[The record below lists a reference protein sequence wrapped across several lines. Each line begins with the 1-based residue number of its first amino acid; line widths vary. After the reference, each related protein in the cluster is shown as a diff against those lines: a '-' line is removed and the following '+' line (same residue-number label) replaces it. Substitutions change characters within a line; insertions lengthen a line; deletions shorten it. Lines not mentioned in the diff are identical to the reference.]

1 MNIKKELENLE
12 LIKNYFYHFGDA
24 SKIGKFESKID
35 NLAHTYISKKG
46 SNMDIKRITSGLL
59 GFPLV
64 LIILLIG
71 NKYVVDV
78 ALAIIALLAMNEYFN
93 AISKV
98 SNPVRWVG
106 YLSCLSI
113 GVVHLIPAENLN
125 MVVTITIPAILIVL
139 FAQVIAT
146 EMKTTFK
153 DIAYTF
159 IGIFYVVFFIMFVA
173 LIDGMENGK
182 ILIWYAIFAAWG
194 TDIFAYF
201 VGRLIGKHKFSKI
214 SPKKSIEGCVA
225 GTIGAVLLML
235 IYTFFINNYLG
246 MEYSYIYIGIIALIL
261 SLVGQIGDFAASSI
275 KRYVDIKDF
284 SNLIPGHGGMLDRID
299 SLIFLA
305 PFAYVFF
312 QGTFL

>member
-1 MNIKKELENLE
+1 
-12 LIKNYFYHFGDA
+12 
-24 SKIGKFESKID
+24 
-35 NLAHTYISKKG
+35 
-46 SNMDIKRITSGLL
+46 MDIKRLTSGLL

-71 NKYVVDV
+71 DKIVVDI

-98 SNPVRWVG
+98 AKPVKWIGYVSCFSIAFVHLVPQE
-106 YLSCLSI
+106 YLSL
-113 GVVHLIPAENLN
+113 
-125 MVVTITIPAILIVL
+125 VVTLSVPTILTVL

-146 EMKTTFK
+146 EMKTSFK

-173 LIDGMENGK
+173 LIDGMKNGK

-201 VGRLIGKHKFSKI
+201 VGMLIGKHKFSKI
-214 SPKKSIEGCVA
+214 SPKKSIEGCIG

-235 IYTFFINNYLG
+235 GYTFFVNQFLG
-246 MEYSYIYIGIIALIL
+246 MNYSYWYIAGISVIL

-275 KRYVDIKDF
+275 KRSVDIKDF

-305 PFAYVFF
+305 PFAYVLF
-312 QGTFL
+312 TLL

>member
-1 MNIKKELENLE
+1 
-12 LIKNYFYHFGDA
+12 
-24 SKIGKFESKID
+24 
-35 NLAHTYISKKG
+35 
-46 SNMDIKRITSGLL
+46 MDIKRLTSGLL

-64 LIILLIG
+64 LIVLLIG
-71 NKYVVDV
+71 DKIVVDI
-78 ALAIIALLAMNEYFN
+78 ALSIIALLGMNEYLN

-98 SNPVRWVG
+98 SKPVKWIS

-113 GVVHLIPAENLN
+113 AIIHIVPQELLN
-125 MVVTITIPAILIVL
+125 MVVTLSVPTILIIL

-146 EMKTTFK
+146 EMKTSFK

-159 IGIFYVVFFIMFVA
+159 LGIFYVVFFIMFVA
-173 LIDGMENGK
+173 FIDGMPNGK

-194 TDIFAYF
+194 TDIFAYIIGKYF
-201 VGRLIGKHKFSKI
+201 GKHKFSKV
-214 SPKKSIEGCVA
+214 SPKKSIEGCIGGTVGAIIMMLVYTYVA
-225 GTIGAVLLML
+225 NTYWGV
-235 IYTFFINNYLG
+235 N
-246 MEYSYIYIGIIALIL
+246 YSYLFIAGIGIIL

-305 PFAYVFF
+305 PFAYALF
-312 QGTFL
+312 TIL

>member
-1 MNIKKELENLE
+1 MN
-12 LIKNYFYHFGDA
+12 
-24 SKIGKFESKID
+24 
-35 NLAHTYISKKG
+35 
-46 SNMDIKRITSGLL
+46 IKRITSGLL

-64 LIILLIG
+64 LVILLIG

-78 ALAIIALLAMNEYFN
+78 ALSLIALLAMDEYLN

-98 SNPVRWVG
+98 SKPVKWLG

-113 GVVHLIPAENLN
+113 ALMHLIPSEYLNLI
-125 MVVTITIPAILIVL
+125 ITLAIPARLIIL
-139 FAQVIAT
+139 FAQVVAT
-146 EMKTTFK
+146 EMKTSFK

-159 IGIFYVVFFIMFVA
+159 IGIFYVVFFIMFLA
-173 LIDGMENGK
+173 LIDGMNNGK

-201 VGRLIGKHKFSKI
+201 VGKMIGKHKFSKV

-225 GTIGAVLLML
+225 GTVGAVILML
-235 IYTFFINNYLG
+235 IYTYFVNTYLG
-246 MEYSYIYIGIIALIL
+246 MEYSYIFIAIIGVIL

-305 PFAYVFF
+305 PFAYALF
-312 QGTFL
+312 TLL